1 MKKQEA
7 KSWLKGLI
15 VTLFGDQTID
25 DDTFKG
31 NLEVLSEMEH
41 KAESLGWLTWSE
53 ICEIEETALI
63 A

>member
-7 KSWLKGLI
+7 KEWLKGLI
-15 VTLFGDQTID
+15 VTLFGDTTID
-25 DDTFKG
+25 DYTFRG
-31 NLEVLSEMEH
+31 NLEVLSELEH
-41 KAESLGWLTWSE
+41 RAESLGWLTWTE